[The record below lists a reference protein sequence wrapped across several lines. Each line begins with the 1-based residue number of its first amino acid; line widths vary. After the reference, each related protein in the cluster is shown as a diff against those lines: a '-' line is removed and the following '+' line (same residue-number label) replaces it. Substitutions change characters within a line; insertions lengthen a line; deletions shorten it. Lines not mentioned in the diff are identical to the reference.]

1 MERNYRIASTRKY
14 IQDNLMSNPDIELL
28 RLLVGRLE
36 RLSVDSHWA
45 RRASGLRGNIVKLL
59 EEFDVG
65 QDIEPERL
73 SLLIQHAFEILQR
86 AAQEIPDIEEIL
98 KK

>member
-1 MERNYRIASTRKY
+1 
-14 IQDNLMSNPDIELL
+14 MSNSDIELL

-36 RLSVDSHWA
+36 HLSVDSHWA

-59 EEFDVG
+59 EEADVG
-65 QDIEPERL
+65 QAVEPERL

-86 AAQEIPDIEEIL
+86 AAQEIPDIEEIM
-98 KK
+98 KKRETR